1 MLLYV
6 ACLHTVTHPCD
17 NQPLTQK
24 EGNYK
29 YRSDATAIFFFF
41 FAVACVA
48 ATIIQGQLLFE
59 GGVYFF

>member
-6 ACLHTVTHPCD
+6 ACLHTVTHSCD
-17 NQPLTQK
+17 IQPLTQK

-29 YRSDATAIFFFF
+29 YRSDATAIFFF